1 MADRDLQFGRV
12 LESGSS
18 QKRTLLIVLP
28 LVLVLAIIVGFAAVA
43 ISRVSGL
50 STEVQVAQRQVEDA
64 QKAVEERDQKLRE
77 ARSEVS
83 ILGSAGQGAAVL
95 SAAVPESGVSGL
107 ALVHPEQNAVNLY
120 AYNLPPAPDGQE
132 YHVIVRGAAGGEKDV
147 VALTPNDRGEGFV
160 IARDVPDGA
169 SHVELAL
176 VPKGGSQ
183 PQQIQPAAQ
192 QSPGAPP
199 AASPPAAT
207 RKTVLAGDL
216 PKPGEAGVVTASSAT
231 DASKDARQ
239 ERQAQGRRPRR

>member
-18 QKRTLLIVLP
+18 EKRTMLIVLP
-28 LVLVLAIIVGFAAVA
+28 VVVVLAIIVGFAAVA
-43 ISRVSGL
+43 ISRMSGL
-50 STEVQVAQRQVEDA
+50 ATEVQVAQKQVEEA

-83 ILGSAGQGAAVL
+83 VLGSAGQGAAVL
-95 SAAVPESGVSGL
+95 AAAAPESGVSGL

-132 YHVIVRGAAGGEKDV
+132 YRVIVRDAAGGEKDV
-147 VALTPNDRGEGFV
+147 AALTANDRGEGFV
-160 IARDVPDGA
+160 IARDVPEGA

-176 VPKGGSQ
+176 LPKGAAQ
-183 PQQIQPAAQ
+183 PQQGP
-192 QSPGAPP
+192 
-199 AASPPAAT
+199 T

-216 PKPGEAGVVTASSAT
+216 PKPGEAGVVMAAS
-231 DASKDARQ
+231 DASKGA
-239 ERQAQGRRPRR
+239 EARQAQGRRPRR